1 MEKIKTLTVCGPTAS
16 GKTALGVSLAKEL
29 NGEIVSAD
37 SIQIYKYIDIASA
50 KPDENEMQGIKH
62 YLLDFVDPN
71 ENYSVA
77 QYVVDANR
85 AIDEIVSK
93 KKMPVIV
100 GGTGLYIDS
109 LINNISFLDNG
120 LDDSVRKKL
129 KQRLENEGSKTL
141 YDELFEIDKKAAE
154 KIHPNNSVK
163 ILRALEVYYSSGMT
177 LTKQN
182 ELSRA
187 VESRFDN
194 TTVFLNCKNRD
205 YLYDRINRRVDLMM
219 QKGLLRE
226 AENYYK
232 NFYSSTS
239 SQAIGYKELKP
250 YLDGNLSLEKCVEN
264 LKKATRN
271 YAKRQLTWFRRNELS
286 HTLYIDEYNSIQ
298 QLTQEVINIFRRE
311 ND

>member
-1 MEKIKTLTVCGPTAS
+1 MGKIKTLTVCGPTAS

-129 KQRLENEGSKTL
+129 KQRLENEGSQTL

-154 KIHPNNSVK
+154 RIHPNNSVK

-219 QKGLLRE
+219 QKGLLQE

-232 NFYSSTS
+232 NFYSATS

-250 YLDGNLSLEKCVEN
+250 YLDGNLSLERCVEN